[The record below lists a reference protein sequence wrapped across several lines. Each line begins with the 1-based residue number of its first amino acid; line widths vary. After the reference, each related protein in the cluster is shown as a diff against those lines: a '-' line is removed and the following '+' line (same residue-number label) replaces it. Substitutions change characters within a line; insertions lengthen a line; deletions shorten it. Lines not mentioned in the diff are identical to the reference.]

1 MNIIRYLDWNLATRG
16 SYTSY
21 SHDPAGQ
28 WQWLDVS
35 LQKVFNII
43 FRLIFSPF
51 QTTFNFF
58 VDLIVNNHII
68 SFSKHFLV
76 SWFAFDRLNNIRPE
90 TSTSL

>member
-1 MNIIRYLDWNLATRG
+1 MINIIRYLDWNLATRG

-35 LQKVFNII
+35 LQKVFDII

-51 QTTFNFF
+51 SDYIQLLCHWTFHE
-58 VDLIVNNHII
+58 HI
-68 SFSKHFLV
+68 
-76 SWFAFDRLNNIRPE
+76 
-90 TSTSL
+90 